1 MNLFFISPSAHRAP
15 ESAHRVPDK
24 SEKIAPWLVLRKR

>member
-1 MNLFFISPSAHRAP
+1 MNLFFISPSAPRAHSLP
-15 ESAHRVPDK
+15 TAYTDK